1 MFGRSKKLMPSVTY
15 LAEGSDFQGNLRVQ
29 GGLRVDGAVR
39 GTVEVNGDLEI
50 SATGSIEGPEV
61 KAGNIIIHGTVK
73 ASIVAEGS
81 LTLTRTSRLEGDVV
95 VSALN
100 IEAGAFYVGHI
111 VTKDANLLPVAPPIP
126 KLVGRSE

>member
-1 MFGRSKKLMPSVTY
+1 MFGRSKKTVASITY

-29 GGLRVDGAVR
+29 GGLRVDGLVR
-39 GTVEVNGDLEI
+39 GTVEVNGDLEV
-50 SATGSIEGPEV
+50 SASGGIEGPEV
-61 KAGNIIIHGTVK
+61 KAGNIIVHGSIK

-95 VSALN
+95 ASALN

-111 VTKDANLLPVAPPIP
+111 VTKDANLLPVAPPMP